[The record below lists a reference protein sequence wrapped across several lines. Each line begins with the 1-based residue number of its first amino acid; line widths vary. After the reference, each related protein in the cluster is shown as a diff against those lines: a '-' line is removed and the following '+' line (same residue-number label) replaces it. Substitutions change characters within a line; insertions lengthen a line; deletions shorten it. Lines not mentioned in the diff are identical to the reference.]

1 MSMTSPRQTRAETT
15 KTKDHLLDCVER
27 LMVKSG
33 YAAVTY
39 RAVAAAAGV
48 SPGLL
53 QYHFPTLDG
62 LLVAVIRRRS
72 EQNVERLTK
81 ALVNNPEGPLQV
93 LWDYSQDE
101 SISAL
106 TTEFMALGNHRAS
119 IRAEIAQVTERVRRL
134 QLQVLT
140 AHVGQER
147 IDLGPLSPE
156 AFLFLLT
163 GTPKLIRLEQGVGIS
178 TTHAEAV
185 AAFEDFLRGA
195 EPRSSR
201 SKAKKPTPSKR
212 PKSKEKANASV

>member
-1 MSMTSPRQTRAETT
+1 MTSPRHTHTETT

-27 LMVKSG
+27 LMVKRG

-39 RAVAAAAGV
+39 RAVATAAGV

-53 QYHFPTLDG
+53 QYHFPTLDE
-62 LLVAVIRRRS
+62 LLVAVIQRRS

-81 ALVNNPEGPLQV
+81 ALVNNPERPLQV

-163 GTPKLIRLEQGVGIS
+163 GTPKLIRLERGVGIS

-185 AAFEDFLRGA
+185 AAFEDFLHGA

-201 SKAKKPTPSKR
+201 SKAKKPTPRKR
-212 PKSKEKANASV
+212 PKSKEKTNASA